1 MYLSRVEIDVNN
13 RIKIKDLSHIGAFH
27 NWVESSF
34 PEEFDIGVRTRKLW
48 RIDRLNNKEYLLIVS
63 ETKPSLEHL
72 EL

>member
-34 PEEFDIGVRTRKLW
+34 PEEFDIGVRTRKL
-48 RIDRLNNKEYLLIVS
+48 
-63 ETKPSLEHL
+63 
-72 EL
+72 